1 MSTLEALKPMLSD
14 GQNMMNMFGSFF
26 GPKAWDQKPS
36 S

>member
-26 GPKAWDQKPS
+26 GSQK
-36 S
+36 